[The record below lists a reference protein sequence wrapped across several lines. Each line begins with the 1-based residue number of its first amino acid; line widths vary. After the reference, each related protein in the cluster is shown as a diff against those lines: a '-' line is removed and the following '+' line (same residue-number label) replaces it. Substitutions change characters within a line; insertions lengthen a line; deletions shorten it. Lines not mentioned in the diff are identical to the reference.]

1 MPASETALK
10 DSVSEGVTVRGGTA
24 DEDLQKFGPLKATL
38 KAILDDR
45 ADRGVRFQPAS
56 PGLHLC

>member
-1 MPASETALK
+1 M
-10 DSVSEGVTVRGGTA
+10 SEGATVRGGTA
-24 DEDLQKFGPLKATL
+24 DEDVQKFGPLKATL
-38 KAILDDR
+38 KAIFDDR